1 MGDFSISVDSMQHRT
16 PKRSLFEP
24 SDSLSKEKEAAVEM
38 DEDRERIF
46 YYPLI
51 SNLSIHIRCMISLWE
66 GIAGAALSGTS
77 SDNVSTESSGWS
89 RRYQCVPV

>member
-1 MGDFSISVDSMQHRT
+1 MGDFSISVDSMQRKT
-16 PKRSLFEP
+16 PRHSMFDLP
-24 SDSLSKEKEAAVEM
+24 DSLSKEKEATVEI

-66 GIAGAALSGTS
+66 GVVGATLSGTS
-77 SDNVSTESSGWS
+77 SDNASTESSGWS
-89 RRYQCVPV
+89 KR